1 MHYSE
6 ILKSSAQ
13 AGISGGV
20 AMTFQVS
27 SLMWLRTTMNYQ
39 YKNGGTMLNT
49 LKLLRNEGGIL
60 RLYRGYPFALMQG
73 PIARFGDT
81 AMNKFANEALK
92 DKHIAIKTGA
102 GSLGA
107 SLWRILIMPIDAFKS
122 NLQIHGK
129 EGVSTLVNK
138 VKISGP
144 RVLWHGA
151 LASVGGSFLGHYPWF
166 FTYNFLQENV
176 PKYDG
181 NFSSVR
187 SMAIGFCSGTV
198 SDVVSN
204 SVRVIKINRQTE
216 SNVITYRETVSRII
230 KSDGIVGLMTRG
242 LKTKILINGLQ
253 SSVFVLAFDRIN
265 RYLNNVN

>member
-1 MHYSE
+1 MHYNE
-6 ILKSSAQ
+6 ILKSSVQ
-13 AGISGGV
+13 AGVSGGI

-39 YKNGGTMLNT
+39 YKNGGNMFDT

-60 RLYRGYPFALMQG
+60 RLYRGYPFAIMQG
-73 PIARFGDT
+73 PVARFGDT

-129 EGVSTLVNK
+129 QGVSTLVNK
-138 VKISGP
+138 VNKSGP
-144 RVLWHGA
+144 KVLWHGA
-151 LASVGGSFLGHYPWF
+151 MASVGGSFLGHYPWF

-216 SNVITYRETVSRII
+216 SKVITYSETVSNII
-230 KSDGIVGLMTRG
+230 KSDGIIGLMTRG

-265 RYLNNVN
+265 RYLNNK

>member
-1 MHYSE
+1 MHYNE
-6 ILKSSAQ
+6 IIKSSVQ
-13 AGISGGV
+13 VGISGGI

-39 YKNGGTMLNT
+39 YKNGGTMFNT
-49 LKLLRNEGGIL
+49 LKLLHNEGGIL

-81 AMNKFANEALK
+81 AMNKFANEAFK
-92 DKHIAIKTGA
+92 EHHVAIKTGA

-138 VKISGP
+138 VKTSGP
-144 RVLWHGA
+144 RVLWHGS
-151 LASVGGSFLGHYPWF
+151 LASVGGTLLGHYPWF
-166 FTYNFLQENV
+166 FTYNVLQERI
-176 PKYDG
+176 PKFDG
-181 NFSSVR
+181 NFSSIR
-187 SMAIGFCSGTV
+187 SMGIGFCSGTV
-198 SDVVSN
+198 SDIISN

-216 SNVITYRETVSRII
+216 NNVISYRETVNRII
-230 KSDGIVGLMTRG
+230 KSDGVLGLMTRG
-242 LKTKILINGLQ
+242 LKTKIFINGLQ
-253 SSVFVLAFDRIN
+253 SSIFVLVFNRIN
-265 RYLNNVN
+265 NYFIYK

>member
-1 MHYSE
+1 MHYNE
-6 ILKSSAQ
+6 ILKSSVQ
-13 AGISGGV
+13 AGISGGI

-39 YKNGGTMLNT
+39 YKNGGTMFDT

-92 DKHIAIKTGA
+92 EKHIAMKTGA

-129 EGVSTLVNK
+129 EGVSTLVSK
-138 VKISGP
+138 VKHSGP
-144 RVLWHGA
+144 RVLWHGSF
-151 LASVGGSFLGHYPWF
+151 ASVGGSFLGHYPWF
-166 FTYNFLQENV
+166 FTYNVLQEKV
-176 PKYDG
+176 PKFDG

-216 SNVITYRETVSRII
+216 SSVITYRETVSRII
-230 KSDGIVGLMTRG
+230 KSDGIIGLMTRG

-265 RYLNNVN
+265 RYLSTND

>member
-1 MHYSE
+1 MHYNE
-6 ILKSSAQ
+6 ILKSSVQ
-13 AGISGGV
+13 AGVSGGI

-39 YKNGGTMLNT
+39 YKNGGTMFDT
-49 LKLLRNEGGIL
+49 LRLLRNEGGIL
-60 RLYRGYPFALMQG
+60 RLYRGYPFAIMQG
-73 PIARFGDT
+73 PVARFGDT
-81 AMNKFANEALK
+81 AMNKFANDALK

-129 EGVSTLVNK
+129 QGVSTLVNK
-138 VKISGP
+138 VNKSGP
-144 RVLWHGA
+144 KVLWHGA
-151 LASVGGSFLGHYPWF
+151 MASVGGSFLGHYPWF
-166 FTYNFLQENV
+166 FTYNFLQENI

-216 SNVITYRETVSRII
+216 SKVITYRETVSNII

-265 RYLNNVN
+265 RYLNN

>member
-1 MHYSE
+1 MHYNE
-6 ILKSSAQ
+6 ILKSSVQ
-13 AGISGGV
+13 AGISGGI

-92 DKHIAIKTGA
+92 EKHIAIKTGA

-138 VKISGP
+138 VRKSGP

-166 FTYNFLQENV
+166 FTYNYLQENV

-198 SDVVSN
+198 SDIVSN

-230 KSDGIVGLMTRG
+230 KSDGIIGLMTRG

-265 RYLNNVN
+265 RYLNN